1 MASKHQQ
8 DDIRGNFV
16 LKIGDVKEEKTYFKV
31 RVGNNPEDVVNMKSQ
46 IKEECGQSADSRS
59 IWAYFGN
66 EMASLPAECK
76 FKSKEGGVWVNF
88 AKADAEMAQTILD
101 SFPPKAFPG
110 ELFVELSMTS
120 DKSFKDGFYNSFNF
134 RVSLD
139 GSHEFAQ
146 NFGIFLVKMRKF
158 PIHEKLLL
166 NIIKKFSSF
175 DIMVEFDTLDSLN
188 KDLAQEMLLDDTSL
202 QNGAMDILIGN
213 IKRST
218 SVFAD
223 SKELAIMITKGIR
236 IVAFANENM
245 YVNVELK
252 GEDAIHFLQS

>member
-1 MASKHQQ
+1 MASNHQQ

-88 AKADAEMAQTILD
+88 AKADAEMTQTILD